1 MDSVLILN
9 TNINVTTVEE
19 VSKLLQNKEAQTIA
33 VCNTNTL
40 VRSYK
45 NKALQKKI
53 NSFDIKVPDGFPVA
67 KASSIL
73 YKNKQER
80 VDGYNI
86 FHKTIEKGLENNLS
100 HYFFGSD
107 EEIINKLKSKLK
119 KKYPNLNILG
129 YTCPPLLNYED
140 LTKDE
145 YIRDLKEKKPDVVWV
160 SLGFPK
166 QEEFIDLLL
175 KNNNIE
181 SNIAGI
187 GAVFEWTAG
196 TKIKAP
202 EILANIGLEW
212 IFRLLQEPKRLFKRY
227 FVDNFLFIIYI
238 IKQIWSRKEKGENEN
253 S

>member
-9 TNINVTTVEE
+9 TNINVTSVEE
-19 VSKLLQNKEAQTIA
+19 VSTLLQKRDSKTIA

-45 NKALQKKI
+45 DSELQNKI
-53 NSFDIKVPDGFPVA
+53 NAFKIRVPDGFPVA
-67 KASSIL
+67 KASNII
-73 YKNKQER
+73 YKNEQER

-86 FHKTIEKGLENNLS
+86 FHRTLEKGLKNNLT

-107 EEIINKLKSKLK
+107 ELIIKKLKSELL
-119 KKYPNLNILG
+119 KKYPNLIILG
-129 YTCPPLLNYED
+129 HTCPPYLNYEELVHNEFVND
-140 LTKDE
+140 L
-145 YIRDLKEKKPDVVWV
+145 IVKKPDIVWV

-175 KNNNIE
+175 KNNNLD
-181 SNIAGI
+181 SNFAAV
-187 GAVFEWTAG
+187 GAVFEWSAG

-212 IFRLLQEPKRLFKRY
+212 IFRLIQEPRRLYKRY

-238 IKQIWSRKEKGENEN
+238 IKQIRKAKD

>member
-1 MDSVLILN
+1 M
-9 TNINVTTVEE
+9 
-19 VSKLLQNKEAQTIA
+19 
-33 VCNTNTL
+33 
-40 VRSYK
+40 
-45 NKALQKKI
+45 
-53 NSFDIKVPDGFPVA
+53 
-67 KASSIL
+67 
-73 YKNKQER
+73 
-80 VDGYNI
+80 
-86 FHKTIEKGLENNLS
+86 
-100 HYFFGSD
+100 
-107 EEIINKLKSKLK
+107 
-119 KKYPNLNILG
+119 
-129 YTCPPLLNYED
+129 
-140 LTKDE
+140 TKDE

-227 FVDNFLFIIYI
+227 FVDNFLFIIYALHMF
-238 IKQIWSRKEKGENEN
+238 
-253 S
+253 

>member
-1 MDSVLILN
+1 MDSVLILR
-9 TNINVTTVEE
+9 TNVNVTSVEE
-19 VSKLLQNKEAQTIA
+19 VASFLQDRKSTTVA

-45 NKALQKKI
+45 NKKLQDKI
-53 NSFDIKVPDGFPVA
+53 NAFDIRVPDGFPVA

-73 YKNKQER
+73 YGNKQKR

-86 FHKTIEKGLENNLS
+86 FHKTIEKGLENNLT
-100 HYFFGSD
+100 HYFFGSN
-107 EEIINKLKSKLK
+107 EVIIKKLKSKLL

-129 YTCPPLLNYED
+129 HSCPPYLNYEELVQNQFVND
-140 LTKDE
+140 L
-145 YIRDLKEKKPDVVWV
+145 IEKKPDIVWV

-175 KNNNIE
+175 KNNEIE
-181 SNIAGI
+181 SHFAAV
-187 GAVFEWTAG
+187 GAVFEWSAG

-202 EILANIGLEW
+202 EFLANIGVEW
-212 IFRLLQEPKRLFKRY
+212 VFRLIQEPRRLFKRY

-238 IKQIWSRKEKGENEN
+238 IKQIRKTKR
-253 S
+253 

>member
-9 TNINVTTVEE
+9 TNINVTTIEE
-19 VSKLLQNKEAQTIA
+19 VSSLLQKKGSKTVA

-45 NKALQKKI
+45 NKALQNKI
-53 NSFDIKVPDGFPVA
+53 NSFDLRVPDGFPVA

-73 YKNKQER
+73 YKNKQGR
-80 VDGYNI
+80 VDGYNV

-100 HYFFGSD
+100 HYFFGGD
-107 EEIINKLKSKLK
+107 EVIINKLKSKLI
-119 KKYPNLNILG
+119 KKYPNINILG
-129 YTCPPLLNYED
+129 YTCPPFLNYKD
-140 LTKDE
+140 LIKDY
-145 YIRDLKEKKPDVVWV
+145 YIRDLIEKKPDVVWV

-175 KNNNIE
+175 KHTDIE
-181 SNIAGI
+181 SNFAGI

-196 TKIKAP
+196 TKVKAP

-212 IFRLLQEPKRLFKRY
+212 VFRLMQEPKRLFKRY

-238 IKQIWSRKEKGENEN
+238 IKQIWSRKEKRENEN

>member
-9 TNINVTTVEE
+9 TNINVTSVEE
-19 VSKLLQNKEAQTIA
+19 VSTLLQKRDSKTIA

-45 NKALQKKI
+45 DSELQNKI
-53 NSFDIKVPDGFPVA
+53 NAFKIRVPDGFPVA
-67 KASSIL
+67 KASNII
-73 YKNKQER
+73 YKNEQER

-86 FHKTIEKGLENNLS
+86 FHRTLEKGLKNNLT

-107 EEIINKLKSKLK
+107 ELIIKKLKSELL
-119 KKYPNLNILG
+119 KKYPNLIILG
-129 YTCPPLLNYED
+129 HACPPYLNYEELVHNEFVND
-140 LTKDE
+140 L
-145 YIRDLKEKKPDVVWV
+145 IEKKPDIVWV

-175 KNNNIE
+175 KNNNLD
-181 SNIAGI
+181 SNFAAV
-187 GAVFEWTAG
+187 GAVFEWSAG

-212 IFRLLQEPKRLFKRY
+212 IFRLIQEPRRLFKRY

-238 IKQIWSRKEKGENEN
+238 IKQIRKAKD

>member
-107 EEIINKLKSKLK
+107 EEIINKLKSKLL

>member
-1 MDSVLILN
+1 MDSVLVLR

-19 VSKLLQNKEAQTIA
+19 VANLLQKKGSTTVA

-40 VRSYK
+40 VRSYRDEG
-45 NKALQKKI
+45 LQFKI
-53 NSFDIKVPDGFPVA
+53 NSFDIRIPDGFPVA
-67 KASSIL
+67 KASSFL
-73 YKNKQER
+73 YKNKQKR

-86 FHKTIEKGLENNLS
+86 FHRTIEKGLEENIS
-100 HYFFGSD
+100 HYFFGSN
-107 EEIINKLKSKLK
+107 ELIIKKLKSKLLS
-119 KKYPNLNILG
+119 KYPNINISG
-129 YTCPPLLNYED
+129 YSCPPFLDYVDLIDNNYIDD
-140 LTKDE
+140 L
-145 YIRDLKEKKPDVVWV
+145 IEKKPDIVWV

-175 KNNNIE
+175 KKNMIE
-181 SNIAGI
+181 SNFVAV
-187 GAVFEWTAG
+187 GAVFEWSAG

-238 IKQIWSRKEKGENEN
+238 IKQIVKQSDR
-253 S
+253 